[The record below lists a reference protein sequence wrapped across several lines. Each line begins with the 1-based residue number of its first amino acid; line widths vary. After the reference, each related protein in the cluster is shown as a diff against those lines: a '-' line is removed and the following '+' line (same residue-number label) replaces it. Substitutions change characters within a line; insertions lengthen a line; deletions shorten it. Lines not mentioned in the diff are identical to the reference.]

1 MLETFNPVEIREYYI
16 NQIAKGMSRYFWDN
30 IFKEIFFVLN
40 TNSVLNSKEALINA
54 IQSGKIYYEAGAFRT
69 KDNFS
74 NTISATLEKMGAKY
88 KNGAYFIKES
98 LIPAE
103 YTQALAIAR
112 VKAGA
117 KLLAIKD
124 FLTRLDLSASDL
136 NPYIQTAAKEMFKTL
151 QRDIVKSAVE
161 KKIPVIE
168 LGIVSPKTTDI
179 PKQKVKDIQSYWD
192 KHEKKAKDLNKAI
205 KDAEKK
211 GKDTTE
217 LKQQLE
223 DLSKEAFDNAPKY
236 EINDVALDEQAKKI
250 AEDYTYNMQYWV
262 KKWEAKNIIKMRE
275 DVLEMV
281 QKGYRQP
288 QIQEYFEKR
297 WNIGKNK
304 AAFLAKNESHLA
316 GSVIKKTQYEKLGSN
331 RFKWGRSSAREKREL
346 HKHYYDKVFYFDDPP
361 IIDEKLGEKGLPR
374 QIWNCLCHMRVV
386 VPTLDEVVERQ
397 RTVQNQK
404 TILGRIRNAVQ
415 NSKQRNN
422 NTWRYRRF
430 GERQAV

>member
-1 MLETFNPVEIREYYI
+1 MN
-16 NQIAKGMSRYFWDN
+16 
-30 IFKEIFFVLN
+30 
-40 TNSVLNSKEALINA
+40 NSKEGLINA
-54 IQSGKIYYEAGAFRT
+54 IQSGRIYYESGAFRT
-69 KDNFS
+69 KDRFS
-74 NTISATLEKMGAKY
+74 NAISSTLEKMGAKY
-88 KNGAYFIKES
+88 KDGAYFIKEG
-98 LIPAE
+98 LIPVE
-103 YTQALAIAR
+103 YTQAFAIAR
-112 VKAGA
+112 IKTGA

-124 FLTRLDLSASDL
+124 FINSLDLSAADL
-136 NPYIQTAAKEMFKTL
+136 NPYIETAAKEMFKTL
-151 QRDIVKSAVE
+151 ERDIVKSAV
-161 KKIPVIE
+161 KKEIPVIE

-179 PKQKVKDIQSYWD
+179 PEQKVKDIQAYWD

-205 KDAEKK
+205 KDSEKR
-211 GKDTTE
+211 GKDTQE

-223 DLSKEAFDNAPKY
+223 DLSKKAFDNAPKY
-236 EINDVALDEQAKKI
+236 EINDVALDEQGKKI

-262 KKWEAKNIIKMRE
+262 KKWETKNIIKMRE

-297 WNIGKNK
+297 WDIAKNK

-331 RFKWGRSSAREKREL
+331 RFVWGRSSAREKRKL
-346 HKHYYDKVFYFDDPP
+346 HEEYYGKVFYFNAPP

-374 QIWNCLCHMRVV
+374 QIWNCLCHMLVV
-386 VPTLDEVVERQ
+386 VPTLDEVVERL

-430 GERQAV
+430 G